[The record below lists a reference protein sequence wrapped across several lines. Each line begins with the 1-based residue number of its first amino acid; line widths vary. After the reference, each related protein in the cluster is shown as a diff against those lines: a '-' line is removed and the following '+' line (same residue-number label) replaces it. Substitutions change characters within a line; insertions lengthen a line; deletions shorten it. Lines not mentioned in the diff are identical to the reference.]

1 MAQSEINRATK
12 NRESVKKHIRLEPA
26 KNRRTVKNWAASAGQ
41 FRFIDIMATIKKTK
55 RSPLR
60 TPLIKYEPTVGLE
73 PPPPVADFVSAP
85 SGHLRSL
92 SPPSLAAF
100 PGNYSKPSQF
110 PGAHF
115 ASWFKIL
122 CPLNKKTA
130 HIFMH
135 GAISE
140 PTVGL
145 EPTPT
150 VADFVSA
157 PSGRLR
163 SLSVPS
169 MAPFPENCSKP
180 SQFSGAH
187 FASQFVFSLI
197 YKKTVPFSCTVKFQ
211 ADCQTRTDYL
221 RVTSALLYLVS

>member
-1 MAQSEINRATK
+1 MS
-12 NRESVKKHIRLEPA
+12 RLSDS
-26 KNRRTVKNWAASAGQ
+26 N
-41 FRFIDIMATIKKTK
+41 
-55 RSPLR
+55 
-60 TPLIKYEPTVGLE
+60 
-73 PPPPVADFVSAP
+73 PPPTVADFVSAP

-100 PGNYSKPSQF
+100 PGNCSKHSQF
-110 PGAHF
+110 YGAHF

-122 CPLNKKTA
+122 CTLNKKTA

-163 SLSVPS
+163 SLPPPS
-169 MAPFPENCSKP
+169 LAAFPGNCSKP
-180 SQFSGAH
+180 SQFPGAH
-187 FASQFVFSLI
+187 SASWFKNL
-197 YKKTVPFSCTVKFQ
+197 YPLNKKPCKF
-211 ADCQTRTDYL
+211 
-221 RVTSALLYLVS
+221 

>member
-12 NRESVKKHIRLEPA
+12 NRESVKKHIRLEL
-26 KNRRTVKNWAASAGQ
+26 T
-41 FRFIDIMATIKKTK
+41 
-55 RSPLR
+55 
-60 TPLIKYEPTVGLE
+60 
-73 PPPPVADFVSAP
+73 PPVADFVSAP
-85 SGHLRSL
+85 SGRLRSL
-92 SPPSLAAF
+92 SPPSMAPF
-100 PGNYSKPSQF
+100 PGNCSKPSQF

-115 ASWFKIL
+115 ASQFVFSLIY
-122 CPLNKKTA
+122 KKTA

-163 SLSVPS
+163 SLSPPS
-169 MAPFPENCSKP
+169 MAPFPGNCSKP
-180 SQFSGAH
+180 SQFPGAH

-197 YKKTVPFSCTVKFQ
+197 YKKTVPFSCTVKFK

>member
-1 MAQSEINRATK
+1 MFRFIKKMAQSEINRATK
-12 NRESVKKHIRLEPA
+12 NRESVKKHIRLE
-26 KNRRTVKNWAASAGQ
+26 
-41 FRFIDIMATIKKTK
+41 
-55 RSPLR
+55 L
-60 TPLIKYEPTVGLE
+60 
-73 PPPPVADFVSAP
+73 PPSVADFVSAP

-100 PGNYSKPSQF
+100 PENCSKPSQF

-122 CPLNKKTA
+122 CPLNKKNRA
-130 HIFMH
+130 YFY
-135 GAISE
+135 ARYYFK

-163 SLSVPS
+163 SLPPPS
-169 MAPFPENCSKP
+169 LAAFPGNCSKP
-180 SQFSGAH
+180 SQFPGAH
-187 FASQFVFSLI
+187 SASWFKNL
-197 YKKTVPFSCTVKFQ
+197 YPLNKKPCKF
-211 ADCQTRTDYL
+211 
-221 RVTSALLYLVS
+221 

>member
-1 MAQSEINRATK
+1 
-12 NRESVKKHIRLEPA
+12 
-26 KNRRTVKNWAASAGQ
+26 
-41 FRFIDIMATIKKTK
+41 MATIKKTK

-73 PPPPVADFVSAP
+73 PTPTVADFVSAP
-85 SGHLRSL
+85 SGRLRSL
-92 SPPSLAAF
+92 PVPSMAPF
-100 PGNYSKPSQF
+100 PGNCSKPSQF
-110 PGAHF
+110 PGAHS

-140 PTVGL
+140 PTVRL
-145 EPTPT
+145 EPTPP

-157 PSGRLR
+157 PFGRLR
-163 SLSVPS
+163 SLPVPS

-180 SQFSGAH
+180 SQFPGAH
-187 FASQFVFSLI
+187 SASWF
-197 YKKTVPFSCTVKFQ
+197 
-211 ADCQTRTDYL
+211 
-221 RVTSALLYLVS
+221 

>member
-1 MAQSEINRATK
+1 MS
-12 NRESVKKHIRLEPA
+12 RLSDS
-26 KNRRTVKNWAASAGQ
+26 N
-41 FRFIDIMATIKKTK
+41 
-55 RSPLR
+55 L
-60 TPLIKYEPTVGLE
+60 
-73 PPPPVADFVSAP
+73 PPSVADFVSAP

-100 PGNYSKPSQF
+100 PGNCSKPSQF
-110 PGAHF
+110 PGAHS

-140 PTVGL
+140 PTVRL
-145 EPTPT
+145 EPTPP

-163 SLSVPS
+163 SLPPPS
-169 MAPFPENCSKP
+169 LAAFPGNCSKP
-180 SQFSGAH
+180 SQFPGAH
-187 FASQFVFSLI
+187 FASWFKNL
-197 YKKTVPFSCTVKFQ
+197 YPLNKKSCKF
-211 ADCQTRTDYL
+211 
-221 RVTSALLYLVS
+221 

>member
-12 NRESVKKHIRLEPA
+12 NRESVKKHIRLE
-26 KNRRTVKNWAASAGQ
+26 
-41 FRFIDIMATIKKTK
+41 
-55 RSPLR
+55 L
-60 TPLIKYEPTVGLE
+60 
-73 PPPPVADFVSAP
+73 
-85 SGHLRSL
+85 
-92 SPPSLAAF
+92 
-100 PGNYSKPSQF
+100 
-110 PGAHF
+110 
-115 ASWFKIL
+115 
-122 CPLNKKTA
+122 
-130 HIFMH
+130 
-135 GAISE
+135 
-140 PTVGL
+140 
-145 EPTPT
+145 TPT

-180 SQFSGAH
+180 SQFPGAYFASWFKILCPLNKKTAHIFMHGTILSRLSDSNPPPPVADFVSAPSGRLRSLSPPSLAAFPGNCSKPSQFPGAH